1 MMTITDVRTAVIR
14 RTYPDAPSNTH
25 HTWSER
31 RYLLVCVETDAGI
44 SGIGEVYTDAHG
56 APEVSE
62 AMIREEIAPRL
73 AGRDPLAIGAIHT
86 DLERRRMLGG
96 RAGGYGPVVAGID
109 IALWDI
115 AGQATGQP
123 LWKLLGGCS
132 DQIATYASGGMYGP
146 AISTGALAHDMA
158 AAVEAGDRGVK
169 IKAGAASLSE
179 DVARVAA
186 VRDAIGPDVP
196 LMVDAMFAPSLGEA
210 LRLARALLPFDL
222 HFLEAPTDALDLA
235 GWERIRDAVG
245 IPLAGPELQ
254 SSVELMRDML
264 ARDVVQFLQFDVTLA
279 GGLTAGRDLAAL
291 ARAHHRPVSLHCATS
306 AVGLAAS
313 AHLGAA
319 IPNCDGVEHHLLHR
333 GLHEHLWR
341 SDWRRT
347 DGAIIVPDRPGLG
360 LPFTFAEIVAE
371 EGAV

>member
-1 MMTITDVRTAVIR
+1 MKIAAVQTAVIR

-31 RYLLVCVETDAGI
+31 RYLLVGIETDAGI
-44 SGIGEVYTDAHG
+44 TGIGEVYTDAHG

-73 AGRDPLAIGAIHT
+73 VGRDPLAIGALHA
-86 DLERRRMLGG
+86 DLENRRMLGG
-96 RAGGYGPVVAGID
+96 RAGGYGPVLAGID

-115 AGQATGQP
+115 VGQATGQP
-123 LWKLLGGCS
+123 LWKLLGGHS
-132 DQIATYASGGMYGP
+132 DRVATYASGGMYGP
-146 AISTGALAHDMA
+146 TISIDALAGEMA

-169 IKAGAASLSE
+169 IKAGAAALTD
-179 DVARVAA
+179 DVKRVAA

-196 LMVDAMFAPSLGEA
+196 LMVDAMFAPSLAEA

-254 SSVELMRDML
+254 SSVDLMRDML
-264 ARDVVQFLQFDVTLA
+264 RRDVVQFLQFDVTLA
-279 GGLTAGRDLAAL
+279 GGLTTGRDLAAL
-291 ARAHHRPVSLHCATS
+291 ARVHHRPVSLHCATS

-313 AHLGAA
+313 VHLGAA
-319 IPNCDGVEHHLLHR
+319 IQNCDGVEHHVLHR
-333 GLHEHLWR
+333 GLHDRLWR
-341 SDWRRT
+341 SDWRRV
-347 DGAIIVPDRPGLG
+347 DGAIVAPDRPGLG
-360 LPFTFAEIVAE
+360 LPFTFDDILADD
-371 EGAV
+371 GTT